1 VLFPAIRRVVFL
13 ASFPLFVSCGSQHPV
28 ASTSG
33 PDSGMVNQG
42 STSPGVTSNGSKAVF
57 PEARFEFG
65 EVLSGTIVEH
75 DFALRNA
82 GSVPT
87 RIEKVSMTTPLLVT
101 QMPRDVAPGAEGR
114 IYFKLD
120 TVNLEG
126 KFEGTILVSLND
138 PALPQARLSFSG
150 HILPAIE
157 LSPRPAFFVAG
168 QRGQGNRAAIEIVN
182 HESEP
187 LRIEKIEHPAERFT
201 TQLEALK
208 PGQRYRLTL
217 ALKADVPVGERQT
230 PS

>member
-1 VLFPAIRRVVFL
+1 
-13 ASFPLFVSCGSQHPV
+13 
-28 ASTSG
+28 
-33 PDSGMVNQG
+33 
-42 STSPGVTSNGSKAVF
+42 VTSNGSKAVF

-126 KFEGTILVSLND
+126 SL
-138 PALPQARLSFSG
+138 
-150 HILPAIE
+150 
-157 LSPRPAFFVAG
+157 
-168 QRGQGNRAAIEIVN
+168 
-182 HESEP
+182 
-187 LRIEKIEHPAERFT
+187 KERFWS
-201 TQLEALK
+201 L
-208 PGQRYRLTL
+208 
-217 ALKADVPVGERQT
+217 
-230 PS
+230 